1 MAVTLAIIA
10 ASLGATAAA
19 DGVDAG
25 AAPPFPLGER
35 LHYSV
40 HWLGMTC
47 GSMTLES
54 YAVPAPDD
62 TVYVIVMTAQ
72 SSKFFDGIYRVRSR
86 IESRYSRRLD
96 SSVRYHS
103 VSEEK
108 KDVKDELYEFDV
120 EADTLVR
127 VKNGTQQEFELG
139 ADHVHDPLAYVFKLR
154 RVEGGVGDSTSLV
167 LATTKGPLDTVA
179 RIERQKPIRTAFGK
193 RQALKV
199 VPEPKDG
206 MLFSRSGRMEL
217 WVGTDPE
224 QTLYRIEFDLAF
236 GKLTAVLERRE
247 LLEKGPPREQ
257 PESTCEPE
265 E

>member
-1 MAVTLAIIA
+1 LTLATPA
-10 ASLGATAAA
+10 AGLGPDTGAQGVDVAA
-19 DGVDAG
+19 DS
-25 AAPPFPLGER
+25 PFPLGER

-54 YAVPAPDD
+54 YAVPAHDD
-62 TVYVIVMTAQ
+62 TAYVIVMTAQ
-72 SSKFFDGIYRVRSR
+72 SSKFFDGVYRVRSR

-103 VSEEK
+103 VSEER
-108 KDVKDELYEFDV
+108 KDIKDELYEFDV

-167 LATTKGPLDTVA
+167 LATTKGPLETVA
-179 RIERQKPIRTAFGK
+179 RIERQKLIRTEFGK

-224 QTLYRIEFDLAF
+224 RTLYRIEFDLAF

-247 LLEKGPPREQ
+247 PLDMKRPAQSDSLRE
-257 PESTCEPE
+257 SE